1 MIASEGA
8 QLSPEI
14 GVAIASTDRQR
25 PPASDPLAL
34 LKTFGC
40 SKSSAGHHRQAAI
53 HTHSW
58 LQCYLAGV
66 VGTPD
71 EVRDV
76 EV

>member
-1 MIASEGA
+1 
-8 QLSPEI
+8 
-14 GVAIASTDRQR
+14 
-25 PPASDPLAL
+25 LAL

-40 SKSSAGHHRQAAI
+40 SKSSAGHHRQATI